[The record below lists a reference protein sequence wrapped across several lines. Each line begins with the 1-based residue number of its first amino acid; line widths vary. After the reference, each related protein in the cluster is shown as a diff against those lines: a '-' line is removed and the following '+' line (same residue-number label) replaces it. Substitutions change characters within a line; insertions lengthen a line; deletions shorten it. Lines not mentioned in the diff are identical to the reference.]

1 MKKFNNK
8 KGFTIVELVIVIA
21 VIGILAGVLIPTFS
35 GIVQRANESKINQ
48 EMTNALKVVLA
59 GNATSGALANG
70 TTFVMGEKDGTN
82 YKATY
87 YAKYNGNKFEKILNV
102 SGNKSSDDDL
112 KTTGYDRVIVGTKK
126 DGSFYDATLK
136 AIANLYNWTDT
147 DANVVKT
154 NDISKIGGA
163 NANAL
168 TVLTNSDLSDGMF
181 VLVPKDNG
189 SASTTT
195 VTVTVNGTDI
205 FEGGKVEV
213 EVTKGA
219 TVVNVTAK
227 DSFTLESGKTIKAGD
242 SGNVAYDAE
251 TRKIT
256 ITVTSAINAETT
268 ITLTVE

>member
-70 TTFVMGEKDGTN
+70 TTFVMSEKDGTN

-102 SGNKSSDDDL
+102 SGNKDSNDNL
-112 KTTGYDRVIVGTKK
+112 VTTGYDRVIVGTNKE
-126 DGSFYDATLK
+126 GVAYDNTLK
-136 AIANLYNWTDT
+136 AIVSVFGGNAAIVDE
-147 DANVVKT
+147 
-154 NDISKIGGA
+154 KIGS
-163 NANAL
+163 L

-181 VLVPKDNG
+181 VLVPVDDNN
-189 SASTTT
+189 S
-195 VTVTVNGTDI
+195 N
-205 FEGGKVEV
+205 
-213 EVTKGA
+213 
-219 TVVNVTAK
+219 TAK
-227 DSFTLESGKTIKAGD
+227 VNLTITPTECTATPSNGQITKNATLEITFTPNEGKNIDKAD
-242 SGNVAYDAE
+242 
-251 TRKIT
+251 
-256 ITVTSAINAETT
+256 ITVTIGGSALAQDKFTFESNKLTINDSDVTGDVV
-268 ITLTVE
+268 ITVVAK

>member
-82 YKATY
+82 YTATY

-102 SGNKSSDDDL
+102 SGNKNVSDDL
-112 KTTGYDRVIVGTKK
+112 ASSIATYDKIIVGTDKNNNNK
-126 DGSFYDATLK
+126 IYDGTLK
-136 AIANLYNWTDT
+136 AISSVT
-147 DANVVKT
+147 
-154 NDISKIGGA
+154 G
-163 NANAL
+163 L
-168 TVLTNSDLSDGMF
+168 TVTGETVSSTKPLEVLTNSDLSDGMF
-181 VLVPKDNG
+181 VLVPKDG
-189 SASTTT
+189 AVSTTT
-195 VTVTVNGTDI
+195 VKVTVNGPGI
-205 FEGGKVEV
+205 FENDKVEV

-227 DSFTLESGKTIKAGD
+227 EGFTLETGKKIKD
-242 SGNVAYDAE
+242 GNGVEAAYDVT

-268 ITLTVE
+268 ITLTVVSE

>member
-102 SGNKSSDDDL
+102 SGNKDSNDNL
-112 KTTGYDRVIVGTKK
+112 VTTGYDRVIVGTNKE
-126 DGSFYDATLK
+126 GVAYENTLK
-136 AIANLYNWTDT
+136 AINSVFNAGTT
-147 DANVVKT
+147 IT
-154 NDISKIGGA
+154 NDEIGS
-163 NANAL
+163 L
-168 TVLTNSDLSDGMF
+168 KVLTNSDLSEGMF
-181 VLVPKDNG
+181 VLVPADNNN
-189 SASTTT
+189 ST
-195 VTVTVNGTDI
+195 VEKVNLTLHLTACDSTPSNGQI
-205 FEGGKVEV
+205 
-213 EVTKGA
+213 TKNA
-219 TVVNVTAK
+219 ALEITFTPNESKNIAK
-227 DSFTLESGKTIKAGD
+227 AD
-242 SGNVAYDAE
+242 
-251 TRKIT
+251 
-256 ITVTSAINAETT
+256 ITVTIGGNTLAQDKFTFESNKLTINGADVTGDVV
-268 ITLTVE
+268 ITVVAK

>member
-82 YKATY
+82 YTATY

-102 SGNKSSDDDL
+102 SGNKDSNDDL
-112 KTTGYDRVIVGTKK
+112 VKTGYDRVIVGTNKE
-126 DGSFYDATLK
+126 GVAYENTLK
-136 AIANLYNWTDT
+136 AIVSVFGGNAAIADE
-147 DANVVKT
+147 
-154 NDISKIGGA
+154 KIGS
-163 NANAL
+163 L

-181 VLVPKDNG
+181 VLVPSDDNNSTVEKVSLTLNLTG
-189 SASTTT
+189 CTSTTSNGQINKNAELVIEFTPNDINKTISADNIT
-195 VTVTVNGTDI
+195 VQVGSSTLEAAKFTIVSNKLTISGTEVTGDVVIT
-205 FEGGKVEV
+205 VEV
-213 EVTKGA
+213 
-219 TVVNVTAK
+219 N
-227 DSFTLESGKTIKAGD
+227 
-242 SGNVAYDAE
+242 
-251 TRKIT
+251 
-256 ITVTSAINAETT
+256 
-268 ITLTVE
+268 

>member
-59 GNATSGALANG
+59 GNATSGALADG
-70 TTFVMGEKDGTN
+70 TTFVMSQKKDDKN
-82 YKATY
+82 VAAY
-87 YAKYNGNKFEKILNV
+87 YAKYNGNKFDKIVTINDKNTLATDSFN
-102 SGNKSSDDDL
+102 
-112 KTTGYDRVIVGTKK
+112 RVIIGTSKEENAP
-126 DGSFYDATLK
+126 YDTIAEEAISYLFGKNSVEHVDTTNPNKHTLC
-136 AIANLYNWTDT
+136 
-147 DANVVKT
+147 
-154 NDISKIGGA
+154 G
-163 NANAL
+163 L
-168 TVLTNSDLSDGMF
+168 TVLSNSDLSAGMF
-181 VLVPKDNG
+181 VLVPSDDNN
-189 SASTTT
+189 ST
-195 VTVTVNGTDI
+195 VEKVKVTVNGTDI

-219 TVVNVTAK
+219 TVVNVIAK
-227 DSFTLESGKTIKAGD
+227 EGFTLESGKTIKAGD
-242 SGNVAYDAE
+242 SGNVAYAAT
-251 TRKIT
+251 TRTIT

>member
-70 TTFVMGEKDGTN
+70 TTFVMGEKDDTN

-136 AIANLYNWTDT
+136 AIANLYNWTGT
-147 DANVVKT
+147 DVNVVKT

-168 TVLTNSDLSDGMF
+168 TVLTNSDLSEGMF
-181 VLVPKDNG
+181 VLVPADNAQTTTKYTVTVVIDSSVTG
-189 SASTTT
+189 LTAPASQEVANGASTTFTVQGLKTSATHTEEGCT
-195 VTVTVNGTDI
+195 VTITEN
-205 FEGGKVEV
+205 
-213 EVTKGA
+213 
-219 TVVNVTAK
+219 
-227 DSFTLESGKTIKAGD
+227 
-242 SGNVAYDAE
+242 
-251 TRKIT
+251 T
-256 ITVTSAINAETT
+256 ITVTNVTKNAT
-268 ITLTVE
+268 IKITANN